1 LSSVDADTAHDAN
14 FDAEPVGN
22 LGKALLVYHREG
34 LEVVPLTEGHPIVV
48 GRSEPSQVRPKSR
61 RLSRQH
67 ARFLLD
73 DGVVTVED
81 MGSTN
86 GTFINGKRISRRAPV
101 HRNDEVTLGSVMISV
116 HEHGSLRRRLH
127 GLESHEGW
135 VAALTDEVSR
145 ARTFQRSV
153 AVLKVRSLSRRGHL
167 SRWVP
172 RIRELAR
179 LVDRVGL
186 FGPDAVEI
194 MLPEVDL
201 DTARRLADEVVKG
214 RTDNEPPLVC
224 GVAMYPEDASS
235 AEELCSAAS
244 EAVAAASLA
253 EPVKLLRRTNIWLS
267 ADPDDEGPVVRNAAM
282 VTVYETIDRVAPSS
296 IPILIEGETGTGKEV
311 IARAIHDRSR
321 RRDKPMR
328 CINCGA
334 IPSQL
339 IESVLFG
346 HERGAFTGAERRTKG
361 VFEEADGGTVL
372 LDEIGEL
379 AASAQ
384 VALLRVLE
392 TKRFTRVG
400 SHQEIGVDVRVL
412 AATHRD
418 IEAMTK
424 DGSFRLDLFYRL
436 NTLTLTVPPLRR
448 RSDEIAPLVR
458 RFVKLANGANGRAI
472 LGISPDALSTMA
484 AYPWPGNVRELRN
497 AVDRAVVIA
506 VGDVIT
512 VDDLP
517 ERVRRFDPLSEGMD
531 DWKASPEPTEMVTR
545 AVPVD
550 PSGLDL
556 KRQVRAF
563 EVELIRSA
571 LVSSGNNQTDAAEML
586 RMPRRT
592 LVYKIR
598 AYGIRDAENGVKP
611 LAHVE
616 GEDGEALSFKERV
629 ERLEVRIVQEALS
642 RTAGDRATASR
653 LLGIQKRTLDT
664 KIGRFG
670 IG

>member
-1 LSSVDADTAHDAN
+1 LSSYDVDTAHDAN
-14 FDAEPVGN
+14 FEAEPLGD
-22 LGKALLVYHREG
+22 LGKALLIYHREG
-34 LEVVPLTEGHPIVV
+34 LDVVPLSEGNPIVV
-48 GRSEPSQVRPKSR
+48 GRSDPAQVRPKSR

-67 ARFLLD
+67 ARFVLE
-73 DGVVTVED
+73 DGIVTVED

-86 GTFINGKRISRRAPV
+86 GTYINGKRISRRASV
-101 HRNDEVTLGSVMISV
+101 RGNDEVTLGSVMISV
-116 HEHGSLRRRLH
+116 HEHGSLQRRLH

-135 VAALTDEVSR
+135 VSALTDEVNR

-153 AVLKVRSLSRRGHL
+153 AVLMIRSLSRRGHL

-172 RIRELAR
+172 RIRELTR
-179 LVDRVGL
+179 NVDRVGL

-194 MLPEVDL
+194 MLPESDL
-201 DTARRLADEVVKG
+201 DVARRLADEVIKG
-214 RTDNEPPLVC
+214 RADNEPPLVC
-224 GVAMYPEDASS
+224 GVAIYPDDASS
-235 AEELCSAAS
+235 ALELCSAAS
-244 EAVAAASLA
+244 DAVAGASLA
-253 EPVKLLRRTNIWLS
+253 EPVKFLKNANIWLS
-267 ADPDDEGPVVRNAAM
+267 ADPDDQGPVVRDPAM
-282 VTVYETIDRVAPSS
+282 VTVYETIERVAHSNL
-296 IPILIEGETGTGKEV
+296 PILIEGETGTGKEV
-311 IARAIHDRSR
+311 IARAIHDRSE

-361 VFEEADGGTVL
+361 VFEEAAGGTVL

-392 TKRFTRVG
+392 TKRLTRVG
-400 SHQEIGVDVRVL
+400 SHTEIGVNVRVL

-436 NTLTLTVPPLRR
+436 NTLTFTIPPLRNR
-448 RSDEIAPLVR
+448 RDEIAPLVR

-472 LGISPDALSTMA
+472 LGISPEAMATMT

-506 VGDVIT
+506 VGDFIT

-517 ERVRRFDPLSEGMD
+517 ERVRRFDPLGDSID
-531 DWKASPEPTEMVTR
+531 DWKESPEPTDMVTR
-545 AVPVD
+545 AVPID

-556 KRQVRAF
+556 KRQVRAY
-563 EVELIRSA
+563 EIELIRGALCSA
-571 LVSSGNNQTDAAEML
+571 SNNQTDAAQL
-586 RMPRRT
+586 LQMPRRT

-598 AYGIRDAENGVKP
+598 AYRIRSSKGEGKP
-611 LAHVE
+611 LAEVRGDTGHP
-616 GEDGEALSFKERV
+616 LSFKERV
-629 ERLEVRIVQEALS
+629 ERLEVRIVREALN

>member
-1 LSSVDADTAHDAN
+1 MSSNDADTMHDAQI
-14 FDAEPVGN
+14 DAEPLGD
-22 LGKALLVYHREG
+22 LGKALLIYHREG
-34 LEVVPLTEGHPIVV
+34 LDVVPLVEGHPIVV
-48 GRSEPSQVRPKSR
+48 GRSDPSHVRPKSR

-67 ARFLLD
+67 ARFVLLD
-73 DGVVTVED
+73 GTVTVED
-81 MGSTN
+81 LGSTN
-86 GTFINGKRISRRAPV
+86 GTYLNGERISRPAMV
-101 HRNDEVTLGSVMISV
+101 GVDDEVTLGSVMISV
-116 HEHGSLRRRLH
+116 HELGNLQRRLH
-127 GLESHEGW
+127 GLESHERW
-135 VAALTDEVSR
+135 MAALTDEVNR
-145 ARTFQRSV
+145 ARTFRRSV
-153 AVLKVRSLSRRGHL
+153 AVVLIRSLSRRGHL
-167 SRWVP
+167 NRWVP

-179 LVDRVGL
+179 DVDRVGL
-186 FGPDAVEI
+186 FGPDAVEVL
-194 MLPEVDL
+194 LPEVEL
-201 DTARRLADEVVKG
+201 DAARRLAEEVIKG
-214 RTDNEPPLVC
+214 RAENEPPLVC
-224 GVAMYPEDASS
+224 GVVMYPDDASS
-235 AEELCSAAS
+235 ASELCSAAS
-244 EAVAAASLA
+244 AAVAGASLA
-253 EPVKLLRRTNIWLS
+253 QPIKFLAHTNVWHS
-267 ADPDDEGPVVRNAAM
+267 SDPDQGPIIRDPAM
-282 VTVYETIDRVAPSS
+282 ITVYETIDRVAYSN

-311 IARAIHDRSR
+311 VARAIHDRSD
-321 RRDKPMR
+321 RRDRPMR

-346 HERGAFTGAERRTKG
+346 HEKGAFTGADRRTKG
-361 VFEEADGGTVL
+361 VFEESEGGTVL

-392 TKRFTRVG
+392 TKRLTRVG
-400 SHQEIGVDVRVL
+400 SHTEIDVDVRVL

-448 RSDEIAPLVR
+448 RVDEIRPLVR
-458 RFVKLANGANGRAI
+458 QFVKLANGANGRSI
-472 LGISPDALSTMA
+472 LGISPEAIATLE

-497 AVDRAVVIA
+497 AIDRAVVIA

-517 ERVRRFDPLSEGMD
+517 ERLRRFDPLSDAID
-531 DWKASPEPTEMVTR
+531 DWKESPEPTDMVTR

-556 KRQVRAF
+556 KRQVRAY
-563 EVELIRSA
+563 EIELIRSA
-571 LVSSGNNQTDAAEML
+571 LLSAENNQTDAADL
-586 RMPRRT
+586 LQMPRRT

-598 AYGIRDAENGVKP
+598 AYGIRDTPPGVKP
-611 LAHVE
+611 LTDM
-616 GEDGEALSFKERV
+616 GGLSFKDRI
-629 ERLEVRIVQEALS
+629 ERLELRILQEALN

>member
-1 LSSVDADTAHDAN
+1 VDADTAHDAN
-14 FDAEPVGN
+14 FEAEPLGN
-22 LGKALLVYHREG
+22 LGKALLIYHREG
-34 LEVVPLTEGHPIVV
+34 LDVVPLAEGHPIVV
-48 GRSEPSQVRPKSR
+48 GRSEPSHVRPKSR

-67 ARFLLD
+67 ARFLLEN
-73 DGVVTVED
+73 GAVTVED

-101 HRNDEVTLGSVMISV
+101 LGNDEVTLGSVMISV

-127 GLESHEGW
+127 GLERHEGW
-135 VAALTDEVSR
+135 VAALADEVSR

-153 AVLKVRSLSRRGHL
+153 AVLMVRSLSRRGHL

-179 LVDRVGL
+179 EVDRVGL

-194 MLPEVDL
+194 MLPEIDL
-201 DTARRLADEVVKG
+201 ETARRLADEVIKG
-214 RTDNEPPLVC
+214 RVDNEPPLVC
-224 GVAMYPEDASS
+224 GVAIYPEDASS
-235 AEELCSAAS
+235 ALELCTAAS
-244 EAVAAASLA
+244 DAVASASLA
-253 EPVKLLRRTNIWLS
+253 EPVKFLRNTNIWLS
-267 ADPDDEGPVVRNAAM
+267 ADPDEEGPVVRDPAM
-282 VTVYETIDRVAPSS
+282 LTVYETIDRVALSN

-311 IARAIHDRSR
+311 IARAIHERSA
-321 RRDKPMR
+321 RRDQPMR

-361 VFEEADGGTVL
+361 VFEEAEGGTVL

-400 SHQEIGVDVRVL
+400 SHMEIGVDIRVL

-448 RSDEIAPLVR
+448 RPEEISPLIR
-458 RFVKLANGANGRAI
+458 RFVKLANAANGRSI
-472 LGISPDALSTMA
+472 LGISPEALGTMG

-506 VGDVIT
+506 VGDIIT

-517 ERVRRFDPLSEGMD
+517 ERVRRFDPLSDDFD

-571 LVSSGNNQTDAAEML
+571 LHMASNNQTDAASL
-586 RMPRRT
+586 LKMPRRT

-598 AYGIRDAENGVKP
+598 AYGIRQSKDDAKT
-611 LAHVE
+611 LALTKDEE
-616 GEDGEALSFKERV
+616 GEIVSFKERV
-629 ERLEVRIVQEALS
+629 ERLELRIVQEAMN

-670 IG
+670 ID